1 MPWIKRDVNNKKTYR
16 RKKSSILL
24 LFHVGVGVGVGVV
37 VRSMVLVVL
46 VVLVVKVVCAIAIIH
61 LIGKKGILV
70 IVIRGNILKNV
81 KWNDINVL

>member
-16 RKKSSILL
+16 VC
-24 LFHVGVGVGVGVV
+24 VGV
-37 VRSMVLVVL
+37 VRSMVL

-70 IVIRGNILKNV
+70 IVILGNILKNV